1 MLLFENQKGVLLNFL
16 KTGINPFEKFVST
29 GEIKEDLGLVE
40 SRIDLLE
47 SIVRIVENNENFIL
61 PIIGKVGIGKTHLYW
76 ALKNRL
82 YYFNTIH
89 LSLEKVYKK
98 FFYNTYSEFIE
109 TIELEPL
116 RNIINQLC
124 NDWGALERK
133 YGFFHVANIDKVKN
147 NAFKKLLNKFQ
158 EDEKVALMD
167 VITGL
172 TTHQLDP
179 YKKIEAER
187 WLLGELMNIKELSR
201 LNLMYDLRKSK
212 NAFIM
217 LKLLIENSK
226 LGTILYIDDFEKII
240 SLPKPIEEDDDE
252 GEVFDRSWLYGKKPL
267 PNEFATK
274 KVLEKILKLQRIED
288 LRIIITLRADESLEQ
303 VKRKI
308 NRLGEPLKLEFL
320 EPLYLENFIED
331 DIFEFYL
338 NNMENYLQNF
348 NYSIFYEEFPN
359 TYFPLNK
366 KILNSIF
373 HNAKGNP
380 REITKHLI
388 KMFNEIVFSN
398 ENLEI
403 LLKKYEKSNQD

>member
-1 MLLFENQKGVLLNFL
+1 MLLFENQKGVFLNFL

-29 GEIKEDLGLVE
+29 GEIKEDLGLAK

-47 SIVRIVENNENFIL
+47 SIVSIVENNENFIL

-109 TIELEPL
+109 TIGLEPL

-133 YGFFHVANIDKVKN
+133 YGFFHVDNIEKVKN
-147 NAFKKLLNKFQ
+147 NAFEKLVNKFR
-158 EDEKVALMD
+158 EGEKIALID
-167 VITGL
+167 VITGI

-201 LNLMYDLRKSK
+201 LNLIYDLRKSK

-226 LGTILYIDDFEKII
+226 LGTIFFFDDFEKII
-240 SLPKPIEEDDDE
+240 SIPKVIEEDEDE
-252 GEVFDRSWLYGKKPL
+252 GEIFDRSWLYGKKPL
-267 PNEFATK
+267 PNESATK
-274 KVLEKILKLQRIED
+274 KVLEKILKLQRIEV
-288 LRIIITLRADESLEQ
+288 LRIIIVLRADNSLEQ

-308 NRLGEPLKLEFL
+308 SRLEEPLKLEVL
-320 EPLYLENFIED
+320 EPLYLENFIEE

-338 NNMENYLQNF
+338 KNMEKYLQNF
-348 NYSIFYEEFPN
+348 KYSTFYEDYPN
-359 TYFPLNK
+359 SYFPLNK
-366 KILNSIF
+366 KILSSIF
-373 HNAKGNP
+373 HKTKGNP

-388 KMFNEIVFSN
+388 KIFNEIVFTH

-403 LLKKYEKSNQD
+403 LLKKYEKSSQD

>member
-1 MLLFENQKGVLLNFL
+1 MLLFENQKEVFLNFL

-29 GEIKEDLGLVE
+29 GEIKEDLGLAK

-47 SIVRIVENNENFIL
+47 SIVRIVEDHENFIL

-82 YYFNTIH
+82 YYFNTVH

-98 FFYNTYSEFIE
+98 FFYNIYSEFIE
-109 TIELEPL
+109 TIGLEPL

-133 YGFFHVANIDKVKN
+133 YGFFHVAKIETVKS

-158 EDEKVALMD
+158 EGEKVALID
-167 VITGL
+167 VITGI

-201 LNLMYDLRKSK
+201 LNLMNDLRKSK
-212 NAFIM
+212 YAFIM

-226 LGTILYIDDFEKII
+226 LGTIFFIDDFEKII
-240 SLPKPIEEDDDE
+240 SIPNLIEEDDEE
-252 GEVFDRSWLYGKKPL
+252 GEVFDRSWLYGKKPI
-267 PNEFATK
+267 PNESATK

-288 LRIIITLRADESLEQ
+288 LRIVVVLRADNSLEQ
-303 VKRKI
+303 LKRKMS
-308 NRLGEPLKLEFL
+308 RLKEPLKLEVL
-320 EPLYLENFIED
+320 EPLYLETFIEE
-331 DIFEFYL
+331 DIYEFYIK
-338 NNMENYLQNF
+338 NMEKYLQNF
-348 NYSIFYEEFPN
+348 KYSTFYEDYPN
-359 TYFPLNK
+359 SYFPLNK
-366 KILNSIF
+366 KILSNIF
-373 HNAKGNP
+373 HKAKGNP
-380 REITKHLI
+380 REITKQLI
-388 KMFNEIVFSN
+388 ELFNKIVFSH

-403 LLKKYEKSNQD
+403 LLKNYEKSNQD

>member
-1 MLLFENQKGVLLNFL
+1 MLLFENQKGVFLNFL

-29 GEIKEDLGLVE
+29 GEIKEDLGFVK

-47 SIVRIVENNENFIL
+47 SIVRIVENNKNFIL

-98 FFYNTYSEFIE
+98 FFYNTYSKFIE
-109 TIELEPL
+109 TIRSEPL

-133 YGFFHVANIDKVKN
+133 FGFFHVANIEKVKN
-147 NAFKKLLNKFQ
+147 IAFKKLVNKFR
-158 EDEKVALMD
+158 EGEKVALMD
-167 VITGL
+167 VITGI

-201 LNLMYDLRKSK
+201 LNLMNDLRKSK

-226 LGTILYIDDFEKII
+226 LGTVFFIDDFEKII
-240 SLPKPIEEDDDE
+240 SIPKPYEEGEDE
-252 GEVFDRSWLYGKKPL
+252 GEVFDRSWLYGKKSI
-267 PNEFATK
+267 PNDFATK

-288 LRIIITLRADESLEQ
+288 LRIIITLRTNESLED

-308 NRLGEPLKLEFL
+308 KRLEEPLRLEFL
-320 EPLYLENFIED
+320 DPLYLDNFIED

-338 NNMENYLQNF
+338 KNMERYLQNF
-348 NYSIFYEEFPN
+348 NYSAFYEDFPN
-359 TYFPLNK
+359 SYFPLNEE
-366 KILNSIF
+366 IIISIF
-373 HNAKGNP
+373 HKTKGNP
-380 REITKHLI
+380 RDITKQLI
-388 KMFNEIVFSN
+388 KIFNEIVFSN
-398 ENLEI
+398 ENLEVV
-403 LLKKYEKSNQD
+403 LKKYEKLS